1 MLENPKKN
9 IRKEACWTISNI
21 TAGMMMIDV
30 GAVECRLIIECD
42 CWYDTDVDA
51 VEWRWMIDCDCWCDT
66 NDDCDGGDDYWDDDD
81 YIIIMIMV
89 VMMMNAVGSDEYDD
103 DMICRCLASFP
114 LPLRQ
119 FMCYRNCW
127 TDPSGD
133 QCVRLPENY
142 SCMFWSLL
150 LSSPSWSSSSSWSS
164 L

>member
-30 GAVECRLIIECD
+30 GAVECRWIIE
-42 CWYDTDVDA
+42 
-51 VEWRWMIDCDCWCDT
+51 CDCWCDT

-81 YIIIMIMV
+81 YIIMIMV

-142 SCMFWSLL
+142 SCMFWLLL
-150 LSSPSWSSSSSWSS
+150 LSSPSWSSASSWSS